1 MINLD
6 RTIFSDFEKAT
17 QKEWL
22 VTNGLGG
29 YASSTVLG
37 LNTRKYHGLLVAA
50 FHPPGDRRV
59 LLTKLDEEILLD
71 DTVWRLGVNEF
82 KNALFPEGHR
92 FLDQV
97 SISPFP
103 TFHYVACYVDV
114 WKRIFMPRE
123 KNAVVTLYNVS
134 NRYDEDVNLRVFPL
148 LNSRG
153 FHEVTDKDK
162 FSKFSQDQ
170 RGDIVSFGFKNPQ
183 SSLLIKTTGKYS
195 TTGHWIDKIYLREEA
210 LRGESCFDD
219 CYQPGYFETTVGAE
233 DREDFALIAVA
244 EETEESAASE
254 LKEIGRAHV

>member
-1 MINLD
+1 MRLPLINLD
-6 RTIFSDFEKAT
+6 WTIFSDFEKAT

-148 LNSRG
+148 LNSRS

-183 SSLLIKTTGKYS
+183 SSLLIKSPGEYS
-195 TTGHWIDKIYLREEA
+195 TTGHWMKKIYLREEA
-210 LRGESCFDD
+210 LRGRLLSTWIFRNNRRSRGPRRFC
-219 CYQPGYFETTVGAE
+219 V
-233 DREDFALIAVA
+233 DRCCRRD
-244 EETEESAASE
+244 
-254 LKEIGRAHV
+254 